1 MHGLRWR
8 YVWRD
13 LRMHK
18 TRTLLVILSIAIG
31 IFAFAIIAGT
41 ATTLNTTLPETYQ
54 GVRPASATLHT
65 SYFDDTQVDVV
76 RHMPEV
82 ALAEGRSYVVAQYR
96 NAAGEWHDIEL
107 FAREDY
113 ERDPAVGDQGNQI
126 NIVYPSLGDWPPAER
141 AMLIERNSLRLTDAE
156 LGESLLIETSLGDQR
171 LVPITGLA
179 HDMNQPPAQ
188 ITGVPYGYVTRDT
201 MEWLGLSPNFNQL
214 QLVVAENRYDK
225 AYITQVAQEIAD
237 KLERSGVTVFWVEVP
252 NPGEHFVM
260 DFLPTIILI
269 LSFLGILAL
278 VLSGFLVINVITAIL
293 TQQTRQIGVMKSIGG
308 QPIQI
313 AGIYL
318 RLVIALGILAL
329 TLAVPL
335 GALGAYA
342 FSRFIAGQLNFDLTE
357 WTLSLP
363 VLVVEIVVGLLV
375 PIVAGI
381 FPISRSARMTVREA
395 LQDQG
400 LGTENAAE
408 GRIDRGLRSV
418 QQRLP
423 ISRPMRLSLRNTF
436 RRKGRLV
443 RTLIPLMLGGAI
455 FMTVLTV
462 RVSLF
467 QTLEETLAAQGFD
480 VQILL
485 SEPYR
490 IDRVAEEAMLAP
502 GVTAV
507 EVWTSREGAPVH
519 ADGSQ
524 GDSVRVYALPAETRL
539 FETDII
545 AGRWLL
551 PDDANAIVV
560 PNTLLQDEPDVELGG
575 EITLTIDDVET
586 TWRVVGVNQVFTPPI
601 APSMV
606 YVNQPY
612 FWHEMG
618 NHNRGDTLRAI
629 TESHDLKAHVAAS
642 TALEQ
647 RFDLAGFDIRSIRN
661 ASEDREIFTERFNLI
676 TVILMFMAT
685 LLATV
690 GSLGLMG
697 TMSINVLER
706 TREIGVMRAIGA
718 SSRTVLQ
725 IFVSEGVVIG
735 VLSWVGAVVLSLP
748 VSRLLSDKVGMTF
761 AQLPL
766 SYVYDLRAPIFWLLI
781 VLVVSSLA
789 SLIPAAQRCRTQRA
803 RDAIV

>member
-13 LRMHK
+13 LLAHK
-18 TRTLLVILSIAIG
+18 MRTLLVILSIAIG

-54 GVRPASATLHT
+54 GVRPASATIHT
-65 SYFDDTQVDVV
+65 SHFDDEQVAVV

-82 ALAEGRSYVVAQYR
+82 ALAEGRSHVLAQYR
-96 NAAGEWHDIEL
+96 NASGEWHDIEL
-107 FAREDY
+107 FAREEY
-113 ERDPAVGDQGNQI
+113 ERDPAAGEQGNQI
-126 NIVYPSLGDWPPAER
+126 NIVYPSQGDWPPNER
-141 AMLIERNSLRLTDAE
+141 EMLIERNSLRLTDTR
-156 LGESLLIETSLGDQR
+156 LGESLLIETNQGDQR

-201 MEWLGLSPNFNQL
+201 MEWLGLNPDFNQL
-214 QLVVAENRYDK
+214 QLVVAKNRYDK
-225 AYITQVAQEIAD
+225 AHITEVAQEIAD
-237 KLERSGVTVFWVEVP
+237 KLERSGVTVLWVEVP

-260 DFLPTIILI
+260 DFLPTIVLI

-308 QPIQI
+308 QPMQI

-318 RLVIALGILAL
+318 RLVIALGVLAL
-329 TLAVPL
+329 VMAVPL

-342 FSRFIAGQLNFDLTE
+342 FSRFIAGQLNFDLTQ
-357 WTLSLP
+357 WTLSAP
-363 VLVVEIVVGLLV
+363 VLAVEIVVGLLV

-408 GRIDRGLRSV
+408 GRVDRGLRSL

-436 RRKGRLV
+436 RRKGRLI

-490 IDRVAEEAMLAP
+490 IDRVAEEAMLAE

-524 GDSVRVYALPAETRL
+524 GDSVRVYALPAETQL
-539 FETDII
+539 FETEII

-551 PDDANAIVV
+551 PEDTNAIVV
-560 PNTLLQDEPDVELGG
+560 PKTLLQDEPDVELGG

-601 APSMV
+601 APGMV
-606 YVNQPY
+606 YVNQPH

-618 NHNRGDTLRAI
+618 NHNRGDTLRAL
-629 TESHDLKAHVAAS
+629 TADHDLDAHIAAS
-642 TALEQ
+642 SALEQ
-647 RFDLAGFDIRSIRN
+647 RFDVAGFDIRSIRN
-661 ASEDREIFTERFNLI
+661 ATEDRDIFTERFNLI

-718 SSRTVLQ
+718 SSKTVLQ

-735 VLSWVGAVVLSLP
+735 ALSWVGAVLLSLP
-748 VSRLLSDKVGMTF
+748 LSRLLSDKVGMTF

-766 SYVYDLRAPIFWLLI
+766 SYVYDLRSPIFWLLI
-781 VLVVSSLA
+781 VLIVSSLA
-789 SLIPAAQRCRTQRA
+789 SLIPSAQRRRTECP
-803 RDAIV
+803 RDAVV

>member
-82 ALAEGRSYVVAQYR
+82 ALAEGRSHVVAQYR

-126 NIVYPSLGDWPPAER
+126 NIVYPSLGDWPPRER
-141 AMLIERNSLRLTDAE
+141 AMLIERNSLRLTDAV
-156 LGESLLIETSLGDQR
+156 LGESLLIETNLGDQR

-201 MEWLGLSPNFNQL
+201 MEWLGLNPNFNQL

-329 TLAVPL
+329 ILAVPL

-357 WTLSLP
+357 WTLSVP

-408 GRIDRGLRSV
+408 GRIDRGLRSL

-507 EVWTSREGAPVH
+507 EVWTSREGAP
-519 ADGSQ
+519 GPC
-524 GDSVRVYALPAETRL
+524 RR
-539 FETDII
+539 
-545 AGRWLL
+545 
-551 PDDANAIVV
+551 
-560 PNTLLQDEPDVELGG
+560 
-575 EITLTIDDVET
+575 
-586 TWRVVGVNQVFTPPI
+586 
-601 APSMV
+601 
-606 YVNQPY
+606 QP
-612 FWHEMG
+612 
-618 NHNRGDTLRAI
+618 RR
-629 TESHDLKAHVAAS
+629 
-642 TALEQ
+642 
-647 RFDLAGFDIRSIRN
+647 
-661 ASEDREIFTERFNLI
+661 
-676 TVILMFMAT
+676 
-685 LLATV
+685 
-690 GSLGLMG
+690 
-697 TMSINVLER
+697 
-706 TREIGVMRAIGA
+706 
-718 SSRTVLQ
+718 
-725 IFVSEGVVIG
+725 
-735 VLSWVGAVVLSLP
+735 
-748 VSRLLSDKVGMTF
+748 
-761 AQLPL
+761 
-766 SYVYDLRAPIFWLLI
+766 
-781 VLVVSSLA
+781 
-789 SLIPAAQRCRTQRA
+789 QRA
-803 RDAIV
+803 RLRLAGGDPALRDGYHRRALALAGRHKRHRRAQHAVAG